1 MKRLQTQNQLQD
13 FLDEELGWRIK
24 EISTLK
30 SAVKNSAFISE
41 QTLVRASIALLY
53 AHWEGFIKSAATGY
67 VSYVNNQDLNY
78 SDLKTCFVVLGFKKT
93 LHNIQQSKQS
103 QLNATLIDFLRDGLD
118 RKSNL
123 KIDTAINTESNLSA
137 SVFENILHAVGFDTQ
152 PYETRSNL
160 IDESLLKRRNTIAHG
175 EYIGVAKD
183 DWAKLADEVL
193 QMLRQFKTD
202 IENAMAQAAFK
213 REVKT

>member
-30 SAVKNSAFISE
+30 SAVKSSAFISE
-41 QTLVRASIALLY
+41 QTLARASVALLY

-67 VSYVNNQDLNY
+67 VAYVNNQDLNY
-78 SDLKTCFVVLGFKKT
+78 SELKTCFVVLGFKKT
-93 LHNIQQSKQS
+93 LHDVQQSKQS

-118 RKSNL
+118 KKSKL

-137 SVFENILHAVGFDTQ
+137 SVFKNILHAVGFDTQ
-152 PYETRSNL
+152 PYEARSNL

-175 EYIGVAKD
+175 EYIDVAKD

-213 REVKT
+213 RGVKS